1 MHIDSFIKLGA
12 LIQSTMTL
20 STRQSPGFV
29 IMLNFQMSKYYCLL
43 PCLSFAHFLKFQTA
57 DFYFDMQ
64 HFNSLLVLYIVHIS
78 CHDVVST

>member
-20 STRQSPGFV
+20 STRQSPGFM
-29 IMLNFQMSKYYCLL
+29 IMLNFQMSIIVLF